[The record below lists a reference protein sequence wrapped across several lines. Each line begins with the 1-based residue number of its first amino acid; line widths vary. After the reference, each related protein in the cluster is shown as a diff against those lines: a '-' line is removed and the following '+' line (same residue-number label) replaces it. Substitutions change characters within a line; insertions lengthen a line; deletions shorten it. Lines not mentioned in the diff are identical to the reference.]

1 MRGGPGLSVLA
12 AVVAMVVAVA
22 GAGRAWG
29 QARYEVRAEVG
40 AEYDSNPGRTE
51 EVQGGMAGAAIE
63 GAPLGRLVVGGD
75 LAARLGERQALS
87 LSLGGAGKRF
97 SARARADDVLVA
109 QAAAAWNVRVGAGTA
124 IALAG
129 TYYDVVQR
137 PSLEARDFRSLAPA
151 LRLDQ
156 ALGPGQLTV
165 GGGYRWFT
173 YKPERD
179 FDFQGPT
186 VMALYHQLI
195 PAEGTG
201 VADWEWAA
209 GVNGELRAF
218 TGIRCVSLDA
228 CPAPPTA
235 GARRDQFWMAHLEAT
250 RTSSF
255 LAGAGLAVDGNL
267 SNSYAETVVRG
278 ILHLRAVVTLPAG
291 VVLSARAELVAAW
304 YREPVPLSRPLVPG
318 APQASIEDER
328 RTTLRA
334 EAVRPLSPN
343 VDVGIR
349 YGLYTNELAA
359 GPVRFR
365 RQTLLLFVA
374 VGYPGGS

>member
-12 AVVAMVVAVA
+12 AVVAVA
-22 GAGRAWG
+22 GARGAWG
-29 QARYEVRAEVG
+29 QAVRYEVRAEVG

-51 EVQGGMAGAAIE
+51 EVRGGTAGPPIE
-63 GAPLGRLVVGGD
+63 GAALGRLVLGAD

-97 SARARADDVLVA
+97 GARARSDDVLVG

-124 IALAG
+124 VALAG
-129 TYYDVVQR
+129 TYYDVAQR

-151 LRLDQ
+151 LRVDQ
-156 ALGPGQLTV
+156 ALGRGQLTV
-165 GGGYRWFT
+165 GAGYRWFT
-173 YKPERD
+173 YKPEPD

-186 VMALYHQLI
+186 VMALYRQLI
-195 PAEGTG
+195 PAEGAG

-209 GVNGELRAF
+209 GLNGELRAF
-218 TGIRCVSLDA
+218 TGIRCISLDA

-250 RTSSF
+250 RTGRF

-278 ILHLRAVVTLPAG
+278 ILHLRAVVTLPAD

-304 YREPVPLSRPLVPG
+304 YREPVPLSRPLVAG

-343 VDVGIR
+343 VDLGVR

-365 RQTLLLFVA
+365 RQTVLLFVG